1 MKILFFILL
10 TGIFV
15 LSSAFPLFSSD
26 IPVYTYKIINTYP
39 HDHNAFTQGLIFEDG
54 ILYESTGL
62 YGRSS
67 LRKVDLESGFIIQHC
82 NLPQQFFGEGITIY
96 KDKIIWLTW
105 RSGTGFVFDKND
117 FKLLQ
122 SFKYQTEGWG
132 ITNDGASLIMSDGTA
147 FLYFLDPETFKEI
160 GKIEVRDN
168 NGAVTYL
175 NELEYIEGEVYA
187 NVWQTEKIARINPY
201 NGKITGWIEL
211 GGLLSSQGYQHP
223 VDVLNGIA
231 YDSKN
236 RRIFVTGKLW
246 SKIFEIQIQLSVNSC
261 Q

>member
-1 MKILFFILL
+1 MKIFFFIFL
-10 TGIFV
+10 TGIFI
-15 LSSAFPLFSSD
+15 LSSVSPVLSSD

-39 HDHNAFTQGLIFEDG
+39 HDRNAFTQGLLFEDG
-54 ILYESTGL
+54 VLYESTGL

-67 LRKVDLESGFIIQHC
+67 LRKADLESGCIIQYC
-82 NLPQQFFGEGITIY
+82 NLPQQFFGEGITLY

-122 SFKYQTEGWG
+122 SFKYPTEGWG

-147 FLYFLDPETFKEI
+147 VLYFLDPETFKEI

-168 NGAVTYL
+168 KGAVTYL
-175 NELEYIEGEVYA
+175 NELEYIEGEIYA
-187 NVWQTEKIARINPY
+187 NVWQTERIARINPY
-201 NGKITGWIEL
+201 TGKITGWIDL
-211 GGLLSSQGYQHP
+211 SGLLKSSQDDYQHP

-236 RRIFVTGKLW
+236 KRIFVTGKLW
-246 SKIFEIQIQLSVNSC
+246 SKIFEIQVFKK
-261 Q
+261 